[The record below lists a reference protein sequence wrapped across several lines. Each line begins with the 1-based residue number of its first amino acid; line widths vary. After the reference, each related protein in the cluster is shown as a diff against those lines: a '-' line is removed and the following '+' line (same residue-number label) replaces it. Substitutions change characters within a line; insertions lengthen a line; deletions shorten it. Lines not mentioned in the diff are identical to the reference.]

1 MNFFDLHCDTPTEC
15 YQQNQEFYVNRLG
28 VSGRG
33 GEVFSKWIQT
43 FAFFIN
49 DNCSDPY
56 GRYLS
61 LRRDFLKKIEKA
73 PQNLTPVFSVEGGA
87 VLEDSADKVTE
98 LHNDGIRFLTLT
110 WNGENRIGGGCK
122 TDKPLT
128 DFGKRVIKE
137 MNSVKMG
144 CDLSH
149 INEKGFYSAVTLAEF
164 PLATHSN
171 CRKICDHPRNLS
183 DEQINLIIEKGGIIG
198 LCFYPEFLG
207 GDVFEKIYANVA
219 HLLDLGLENHIAIG
233 SDFDGAPMDLRLSR
247 ISQVG
252 ILFEELEKRG
262 LPKSCINK
270 IFYDNAYNFIA
281 KLK

>member
-1 MNFFDLHCDTPTEC
+1 M
-15 YQQNQEFYVNRLG
+15 
-28 VSGRG
+28 
-33 GEVFSKWIQT
+33 KWIQT

-49 DNCSDPY
+49 DDCPDPY

-61 LRRDFLKKIEKA
+61 LRRDFLRKIGQGPK
-73 PQNLTPVFSVEGGA
+73 NLTPIFSVEGGA
-87 VLEDSADKVTE
+87 VLEDNLDRVAM
-98 LHNDGIRFLTLT
+98 LHKDGIKLLTLT

-137 MNSVKMG
+137 INSVKMG

-149 INEKGFYSAVTLAEF
+149 INEKGFYSAVELAEF

-183 DEQINLIIEKGGIIG
+183 DSQIKLITEKGGIIG

-219 HLLDLGLENHIAIG
+219 HLLELGLEKHIAIG
-233 SDFDGAPMDLRLSR
+233 SDFDGAPMDKRLSD
-247 ISQVG
+247 ISQAG

-262 LPKSCINK
+262 MPKAVIDK

-281 KLK
+281 NLS